1 MEVAEVRSSNPQ
13 PAVHGGGGYTLP
25 AVRFSNE
32 DILFC
37 IDIGRETL
45 AEMKLNGPNGRPY
58 TRLDSISR
66 QLCYSSTPSSPS
78 IPITVSHSPPSANPP
93 IGKLEASPISL
104 ECAKF
109 CDMVYVVEW
118 HGCHVDENHASF
130 LVVVVNVILL
140 RKEFSSEVDAALSA
154 LRGLSVDSSTSH
166 ADLTQL
172 FKVATHE
179 AKKSRA
185 QNRIFR
191 VILIYCRSSTPPKS
205 QLPSTLKLFTLDVM
219 YLHDKP
225 GPDNCPQ
232 VVYDTLVDALERI
245 SEFEGYIFESGQGLT
260 RALFRN
266 MCQLLCHPQQRCIQ
280 DELDLP
286 KSLVKKSPAADASQ
300 GG

>member
-1 MEVAEVRSSNPQ
+1 MDVAEVKSSNPQ
-13 PAVHGGGGYTLP
+13 PTVHGGGGDTLP

-37 IDIGRETL
+37 IDVGRETL
-45 AEMKLNGPNGRPY
+45 AEMKVNGPNGRPY
-58 TRLDSISR
+58 TRLDSIKQAIMLFVHSKLTINPDHR
-66 QLCYSSTPSSPS
+66 FAFSALGKST
-78 IPITVSHSPPSANPP
+78 
-93 IGKLEASPISL
+93 
-104 ECAKF
+104 
-109 CDMVYVVEW
+109 YW
-118 HGCHVDENHASF
+118 
-130 LVVVVNVILL
+130 L

-154 LRGLSVDSSTSH
+154 LRGLSVDSSSSH

-191 VILIYCRSSTPPKS
+191 VILIYCRSSRPPQS

-245 SEFEGYIFESGQGLT
+245 SEFEGYIFESGQGLA

-286 KSLVKKSPAADASQ
+286 MSLVKKSPAADASQ
-300 GG
+300 GDENTVVSIQ